1 MRVKGVG
8 HLYRPRYRAADGTTR
23 ESAVFWWKLGPH
35 RVSTGRR
42 TEPDAQAWAVKR
54 LVEMQRGHLVGVRE
68 GALRWD
74 DIERMLEDRWSL
86 DGRKGLLQARSVL
99 RRLRRAFA
107 GWKTEAITTDAI
119 TRYAV
124 RRRDEGAAPAT
135 VNLELAVLR
144 RGFGLAR
151 EAGRLAVIPVIHR
164 LPGVRHRQGT
174 VERGEL
180 EAILAALPE
189 RYRPVIRFLH
199 LTGWREGEALGL
211 TWQHVGVGE
220 LRLDTSKTGEPRRL
234 HFGTDSALG
243 VLLRDVAAS
252 RTALS
257 PYVFPGRAGRRMDR
271 TALQKA
277 WRRACDASGCPGK
290 LIHDLRRT
298 MVRDLRRAG
307 VPLAVAMAS
316 VGHRSLDVH
325 QGYSV
330 VAAGDLEEGL
340 GRVEALRAGEPVQQR
355 LAAFGGGGSR

>member
-1 MRVKGVG
+1 MAGV
-8 HLYRPRYRAADGTTR
+8 Y
-23 ESAVFWWKLGPH
+23 WWKLGSH
-35 RVSTGRR
+35 RMSTGCR
-42 TEPDAQAWAVKR
+42 TEDDAQQWVMTR
-54 LVEMQRGHLVGVRE
+54 LIEMRRGDLVGVP
-68 GALRWD
+68 AAPLRWD
-74 DIERMLEDRWSL
+74 DLERMLEDRWSL
-86 DGRKGLLQARSVL
+86 DGRRGLLQARCVL

-107 GWKTEAITTDAI
+107 GWRADAISTDAI

-135 VNLELAVLR
+135 VNLELAVLHR
-144 RGFGLAR
+144 AFALAR
-151 EAGRLAVIPVIHR
+151 EAGRITVIPVMHR

-180 EAILAALPE
+180 EAILSNLPTK
-189 RYRPVIRFLH
+189 YRPVVRFLH

-211 TWQHVGVGE
+211 TWQHVSAGE

>member
-8 HLYRPRYRAADGTTR
+8 HLYRPKYRAADGTTR

-35 RVSTGRR
+35 RVSTGCR

-99 RRLRRAFA
+99 RRLRRAWA

-164 LPGVRHRQGT
+164 LPGVRHRTGT
-174 VERGEL
+174 VERGDL

-189 RYRPVIRFLH
+189 KYHAPIRFLH

-211 TWQHVGVGE
+211 TWQHVDLGAGE

-243 VLLRDVAAS
+243 VLLRDVADS
-252 RTALS
+252 RAALS
-257 PYVFPGRAGRRMDR
+257 PYVCVEAG
-271 TALQKA
+271 TPHL
-277 WRRACDASGCPGK
+277 

-316 VGHRSLDVH
+316 VGHRSLDIH

-330 VAAGDLEEGL
+330 VAASDLEAGL
-340 GRVEALRAGEPVQQR
+340 ERVEALRAGEPVQQR